1 MLRTGGM
8 KMENI
13 IILSGNV
20 NFSITL
26 DPGVWIFD
34 DRKIDLNTYF
44 INKHEEVNSLEDYT
58 KAVSKHW
65 DREII
70 EGAIYPPTLKTE
82 KKFEKEKILT
92 GTFGIP
98 FKPFLQ
104 NSEPAETATKLI
116 IISKDG
122 EHQIPLKE
130 AAELILGFSK
140 DGKPLTDGPVHV
152 YYGDGTNHVNPIKEV
167 IQFKVV

>member
-1 MLRTGGM
+1 
-8 KMENI
+8 MENI
-13 IILSGNV
+13 IILSGEV
-20 NFSITL
+20 KFSITL

-104 NSEPAETATKLI
+104 NAEPTQTATKI
-116 IISKDG
+116 IIVSKNG
-122 EHQIPLKE
+122 EQQMPLEE

-140 DGKPLTDGPVHV
+140 DGKPLTDNGPVHV
-152 YYGDGTNHVNPIKEV
+152 YYGDGSNHLNPIKEV
-167 IQFKVV
+167 IQFKFV